1 MKTPLKY
8 INKIGILIFFITA
21 IFVQSHAQSTKDF
34 HPIIVKKGFFST
46 KYFYDDQTIESPYGL
61 QIPLM
66 QLDDPKVTKDYNVFK
81 KAAKT
86 AKIVNLI
93 SSGFS
98 LYVFFNRDRM
108 PGGTYWS
115 ALGTAGAV
123 SAFFNIR
130 SGIFLDKAVKKY
142 NNTISGPEF
151 GFQYDKPHLGNGIL
165 KLGIS
170 QKF

>member
-1 MKTPLKY
+1 MKTRIVFIVKA
-8 INKIGILIFFITA
+8 NILIFLTTTL
-21 IFVQSHAQSTKDF
+21 IFQSHAQSEKDF
-34 HPIIVKKGFFST
+34 HPIVVKNSFFST

-66 QLDDPKVTKDYNVFK
+66 QVNDPKVTKDYNVFK

-93 SSGFS
+93 SSAFS
-98 LYVFFNRDRM
+98 LYAYFNRDRM

-130 SGIFLDKAVKKY
+130 SGIFLDKAIKKY
-142 NNTISGPEF
+142 NKTISGPEF
-151 GFQYDKPHLGNGIL
+151 GFQYDKSQLGNGIL